1 MPVEDGGGAVR
12 SPPMSDSIELSPT
25 PASVAVARR
34 WSIDVL
40 DQAGATQLA
49 DTMALLVSEL
59 VSNVVLHAR
68 TPCCLSIQQTE
79 GRFRVEVQDGSD
91 RLPGRRERTDPLAQ
105 SGRGMQLV
113 DGLSAAH
120 GVDPQPD
127 GGKRVWFELE
137 VPSTP

>member
-1 MPVEDGGGAVR
+1 M
-12 SPPMSDSIELSPT
+12 
-25 PASVAVARR
+25 
-34 WSIDVL
+34 DVL
-40 DQAGATQLA
+40 DRAGAAELS

-68 TPCCLSIQQTE
+68 TPCSLSIRQTSD
-79 GRFRVEVQDGSD
+79 RFRVEVQDGSD
-91 RLPGRRERTDPLAQ
+91 RLPGLRERADPLAQ

-120 GVDPQPD
+120 GVDPEPL

-137 VPSTP
+137 VPETP